1 MVRLAERPPEP
12 IGILGTDALPKTP
25 LTSGLGVLDSPI
37 LRGDRDAAER
47 RRAKLEAADAQT
59 RARIRA
65 LDSKDAQTLRD
76 GIGAGRSLLDAW
88 RDGAIAGVG
97 AFRSRLVSDQGSVL
111 PALVGNLLWAATAVE
126 AVPAKVFLSFFGAT
140 LGTLGSIPPSY
151 DAVIGPVTGDVAK
164 RINDLHDDM
173 LNRMDVL
180 TFPVLSRRGFAK
192 FAELD
197 PPHQLA
203 FLWQELFRVASDG
216 RYIEP
221 TKAFVLANLQAAD
234 QDASDKLQ
242 LYQRAWNASLR
253 QAGVDFQGVRY
264 VFDQSVWA
272 QYVSEP
278 VWVWLGP
285 ISPSLLVFRGPGDP
299 NPAIHNR
306 RAAAALRLAIERR
319 WPTPSA

>member
-1 MVRLAERPPEP
+1 MAASPPTPGRIFISYRREETAYPAGWLYDRLANRFGASQVFKDVDSIAPGDDFVEV
-12 IGILGTDALPKTP
+12 ITSAVGSCDVLLAL
-25 LTSGLGVLDSPI
+25 
-37 LRGDRDAAER
+37 
-47 RRAKLEAADAQT
+47 
-59 RARIRA
+59 
-65 LDSKDAQTLRD
+65 
-76 GIGAGRSLLDAW
+76 IGADWLTITDNNGRRQLDNA
-88 RDGAIAGVG
+88 
-97 AFRSRLVSDQGSVL
+97 L

-140 LGTLGSIPPSY
+140 LGTLGTIPPSY
-151 DAVIGPVTGDVAK
+151 DAVIGPVTGDVTK

-180 TFPVLSRRGFAK
+180 IFPVLSRQGFAK
-192 FAELD
+192 FADLD

-203 FLWQELFRVASDG
+203 FLWNELFRVASADG
-216 RYIEP
+216 RFIEP

-234 QDASDKLQ
+234 QDALDKLQ

-253 QAGVDFQGVRY
+253 PEGVDLEGPKY

-285 ISPSLLVFRGPGDP
+285 VSPSLLVFRGPGDP
-299 NPAIHNR
+299 NPSIRNQ
-306 RAAAALRLAIERR
+306 RAAAVLRLAIERR